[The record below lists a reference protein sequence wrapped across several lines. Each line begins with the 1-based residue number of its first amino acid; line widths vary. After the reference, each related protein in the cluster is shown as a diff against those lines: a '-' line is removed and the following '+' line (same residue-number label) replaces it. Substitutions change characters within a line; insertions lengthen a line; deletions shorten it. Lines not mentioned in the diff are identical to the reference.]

1 MAKKTLTYDEGV
13 QGWTSFHSF
22 IPDWMQRLNNR
33 FFTVKDGNLYLH
45 NDENSSVRNNFYGV
59 QYPTKV
65 KVIVNEFPSEIKF
78 AKTIMLESNKAF
90 DVNIKS
96 YINDETVFI
105 TETNL
110 NAEDFLD
117 KEGLQH
123 AYFRRNEITTD
134 YTAKNAYG
142 LGRVLSVLNSVITF
156 SKNIPTASISIGDS
170 LLDENENTI
179 GIIEDYDGA
188 TITVDTTPI
197 ILGNTFMFGF
207 KNAKIEGS
215 EIRGYNFEVELTDNS
230 TTRTEIFAMNLNI
243 VKSFPS

>member
-1 MAKKTLTYDEGV
+1 MAKTITYDEGV
-13 QGWTSFHSF
+13 KGWTSFHSF

-33 FFTVKDGNLYLH
+33 FFTVKDGNLYIH
-45 NDENSSVRNNFYGV
+45 NDENSSIRNNFYGV
-59 QYPTKV
+59 QYPTKI
-65 KVIVNEFPSEIKF
+65 KVIVNEYPSEIKI
-78 AKTIMLESNKAF
+78 AKTIMLEANKAF

-110 NAEDFLD
+110 LSTDFLD

-142 LGRVLSVLNSVITF
+142 LGRVLSVLGSTIKF
-156 SKNIPTASISIGDS
+156 SKTVPTASISIGDS
-170 LLDENENTI
+170 LIDENENTI
-179 GIIEDYDGA
+179 GIIQDYSGV
-188 TITVDTTPI
+188 IIIVDTTPI
-197 ILGNTFMFGF
+197 ILSNTFIFGY
-207 KNAKIEGS
+207 KNPKIEGS

-230 TTRTEIFAMNLNI
+230 TSRTEIFAMNLNI